1 MNRAPN
7 IILRI
12 IGVAALLCAAFG
24 LWYNITVLGNFWSR
38 RLHVDAWR
46 HDAPYFFPAYGI
58 MSTVCLACYGL
69 LAFFGIQFLR
79 GRADHLRRFAILMI
93 FEVAYFF
100 SIVLMWLIPDLGMSV
115 AAATGVANGGLMVQ
129 FVIFFPL
136 WAPLLAFWAT
146 RRLRLPPLE
155 GTPML
160 L

>member
-58 MSTVCLACYGL
+58 MSTICLACYAL
-69 LAFFGIQFLR
+69 LAFFGIHFLH
-79 GRADHLRRFAILMI
+79 GRANHCRHFAILMI

-100 SIVLMWLIPDLGMSV
+100 SIGVTWLIPGLGMSIG
-115 AAATGVANGGLMVQ
+115 AATGVSNGGLMAQ
-129 FVIFFPL
+129 FIILFPL
-136 WAPLLAFWAT
+136 WAPILACWAA
-146 RRLRLPPLE
+146 RRLRLSSPGCTPVPP
-155 GTPML
+155 
-160 L
+160 